1 MSLDTKTEN
10 EELLNGAVRVE
21 TSDLD
26 VCVGVAVPILSLS
39 LVAPAVRTQTSTST
53 HMMAVPPPALFA
65 YLDVPAAIYGV
76 LPRPRIQGCLVF

>member
-39 LVAPAVRTQTSTST
+39 GGSCGAHTNE
-53 HMMAVPPPALFA
+53 
-65 YLDVPAAIYGV
+65 Y
-76 LPRPRIQGCLVF
+76 